1 MVSIGGW
8 NARSNAGFTV
18 VNFVVVIFVVFVV
31 VLNIVVVEVD
41 ELLVDVVEVDV
52 DVVNVVGN
60 VEEVVVEGKVEVLHE
75 GVWDNVVRIFLFVTV
90 GKTVD
95 DVMSCVD
102 GPISLPS
109 KSGPAERKN
118 SL

>member
-18 VNFVVVIFVVFVV
+18 VNFVVVVFVVFVV

-52 DVVNVVGN
+52 DVVDVVGN
-60 VEEVVVEGKVEVLHE
+60 VEEVVVDGKVEVLHE
-75 GVWDNVVRIFLFVTV
+75 GVWDTVRIFLFVTV

-95 DVMSCVD
+95 DVYVKKPLHALFIVRQLNLCTTQ
-102 GPISLPS
+102 
-109 KSGPAERKN
+109 
-118 SL
+118 